1 MPSKPSSNRKSPT
14 RKPAAPV
21 RARQTTQRK
30 AAASTLAEDEDDDD
44 EEQSALVQRA
54 SALRETA
61 RQHEGS
67 VVVTALVTG
76 FSLGLFL
83 GGLLVHSKMRGHWPD
98 WPDRNSLQA
107 TGRRLLNQVES
118 HIPESI
124 RDKVGLG

>member
-1 MPSKPSSNRKSPT
+1 M
-14 RKPAAPV
+14 
-21 RARQTTQRK
+21 
-30 AAASTLAEDEDDDD
+30 
-44 EEQSALVQRA
+44 VQRA
-54 SALRETA
+54 SALRVTA

-98 WPDRNSLQA
+98 RNSLQA

-124 RDKVGLG
+124 RDKVGLA